1 MPDALAPRA
10 EGRNQSAQFVPE
22 IHGVRG
28 LALALVVVFH
38 LFGNG
43 RVSGG
48 VDVFL
53 VISGF
58 LLTGSLIR
66 SAQRRDLRLVDRYA
80 RTISRLL
87 PPALIVLAGT
97 ALLAWAVLPPS
108 TWAQSLREI
117 LAAGLFYENWELIS
131 SQLAYG
137 AAGPTTS
144 PLQHFWSLSV
154 QGQYFLLWPALVV
167 MLCRIFAPRG
177 ARVALWVGATAA
189 VTGAASFAF
198 AMYLTS
204 VDQPLAYFHSGSRYW
219 ELAIGALAAA
229 AVPYVRAPRAVRA
242 PLAWV
247 GLAGI
252 VGCGFV
258 IDGGTLFPGPW
269 TLVPVVSTLF
279 VIFGSGGSETWGP
292 ARLLAIPP
300 LRFIANISYAFY
312 LWHWPL
318 LIAFLAWR
326 DQARIGIAEAAA
338 LLAASVVLAWLTTR
352 ATDRPV
358 QAYRR
363 AVGPRIVLA
372 TSAVTAGALV
382 AGCVVAGG
390 VIERRETAALAALE
404 QVDTRQYPGAAVLTG
419 VMDEVPPQPVRPEP
433 GVARQDK
440 SPFMTA
446 DCVQAVR
453 GEGSE
458 EVETCT
464 VVDQPDPS
472 RTVVLAGGSH
482 VMHWLPTFEQIARD
496 RNWRLLLV
504 GKHLCR
510 VAVDLGGFDQ
520 DPTCW
525 AWNVGAMETLV
536 ALDPDA
542 VVVSGTR
549 TKNRGKPEILQQEQ
563 VEAWRQL
570 DTAGIP
576 VLAIRDTPR
585 FVVSMPECVE
595 TSPDPA
601 TCGRS
606 RHTALAGRSPLV
618 QEPVPD
624 NVVSLDLSKYL
635 CPDGFCPAVIGNV
648 LIYQDKNHITG
659 TYARSLVPM
668 VSEELSAKAGRLF
681 RSAPAA

>member
-1 MPDALAPRA
+1 
-10 EGRNQSAQFVPE
+10 
-22 IHGVRG
+22 
-28 LALALVVVFH
+28 VVFH

-80 RTISRLL
+80 RTASRLL

-97 ALLAWAVLPPS
+97 GLLVWAVLPPS

-137 AAGPTTS
+137 AAGPGTS
-144 PLQHFWSLSV
+144 ALQHFWSLSV
-154 QGQYFLLWPALVV
+154 QGQYFLVWPALVV
-167 MLCRIFAPRG
+167 LLCRILTPRG

-189 VTGAASFAF
+189 MTAAASFAF
-198 AMYLTS
+198 AMYLTA

-229 AVPYVRAPRAVRA
+229 ALPYVRVPAAVRT
-242 PLAWV
+242 PLAWT

-252 VGCGFV
+252 VACGFI

-300 LRFIANISYAFY
+300 LRFIATISYAFY

-318 LIAFLAWR
+318 LIAFLAWQGR
-326 DQARIGIAEAAA
+326 AQIGLGEAAA
-338 LLAASVVLAWLTTR
+338 LLAASVLLAWLTTR

-363 AVGPRIVLA
+363 TVGPRVVLV
-372 TSAVTAGALV
+372 TSALTAGAL
-382 AGCVVAGG
+382 ALGCVVSVG

-404 QVDTRQYPGAAVLTG
+404 EVDAAAYPGAAVLTG
-419 VMDEVPPQPVRPEP
+419 AADAVAPQPVRPEP
-433 GVARQDK
+433 GVARKDK
-440 SPFMTA
+440 SSFMTA
-446 DCVQAVR
+446 ECVQAVR

-458 EVETCT
+458 QVETCT
-464 VVDQPDPS
+464 VVDSPDPT

-510 VAVDLGGFDQ
+510 IAVDLGGFDQ

-525 AWNVGAMETLV
+525 AWNVGAMETLQ

-549 TKNRGKPEILQQEQ
+549 TKNRGRPERLQMEQ

-570 DTAGIP
+570 DAAGIP

-585 FVVSMPECVE
+585 FVESMPECVE
-595 TSPDPA
+595 TTPDVA
-601 TCGRS
+601 TCGRP
-606 RHTALAGRSPLV
+606 RQAALAAKSPLL
-618 QEPVPD
+618 ENASLPD
-624 NVVSLDLSKYL
+624 NVVPLDLSRYL
-635 CPDGFCPAVIGNV
+635 CTDGFCPAVIGNV
-648 LIYQDKNHITG
+648 LVYQDKNHITG
-659 TYARSLVPM
+659 TYARSLTPM
-668 VSEELSAKAGRLF
+668 VSEALSAKAGWLF
-681 RSAPAA
+681 KSPPDA